1 MTAIIEK
8 ITMDNFR
15 RYIIAPSS
23 IPIGLGVLGYA
34 VEYSMVLYSDSN
46 VGLAVQVLGLGIIMG
61 PLMMTLA
68 IDEWVE
74 GAGISHGGGERYEEG
89 HSNSKFR
96 LVVLLLPVILF
107 FCGLIMLI
115 GGQFL

>member
-1 MTAIIEK
+1 
-8 ITMDNFR
+8 
-15 RYIIAPSS
+15 
-23 IPIGLGVLGYA
+23 LGVLGYA

-74 GAGISHGGGERYEEG
+74 GAGISHGGGERYEDNGGGEGDEEG